1 MHKLNVLILGPPSF
15 VSTLNEL
22 KTDLKFNVL
31 LDNLKDKAEVILF
44 HLEAYKSSSQKNLID
59 NSKIIKI
66 CAGKKKDLFENLNCL
81 IVNDNL
87 GVWEADDE
95 DDLIEE
101 ITASTGW
108 CIKSIDYDI
117 QLK

>member
-1 MHKLNVLILGPPSF
+1 MKYLVNAIEFDFSDSQG
-15 VSTLNEL
+15 EL
-22 KTDLKFNVL
+22 DEWEQDQIV
-31 LDNLKDKAEVILF
+31 
-44 HLEAYKSSSQKNLID
+44 KNNI
-59 NSKIIKI
+59 
-66 CAGKKKDLFENLNCL
+66 
-81 IVNDNL
+81 

-101 ITASTGW
+101 ITTSSGW

>member
-1 MHKLNVLILGPPSF
+1 MKPKNYQVTEIELYLSEVGDGDPDLQFTPQEEYIMHQRCLGRW
-15 VSTLNEL
+15 T
-22 KTDLKFNVL
+22 
-31 LDNLKDKAEVILF
+31 
-44 HLEAYKSSSQKNLID
+44 AYN
-59 NSKIIKI
+59 
-66 CAGKKKDLFENLNCL
+66 
-81 IVNDNL
+81 
-87 GVWEADDE
+87 E

>member
-1 MHKLNVLILGPPSF
+1 M
-15 VSTLNEL
+15 
-22 KTDLKFNVL
+22 KFNVIDVEFDFTDSQGK
-31 LDNLKDKAEVILF
+31 LDEWEQDQIV
-44 HLEAYKSSSQKNLID
+44 KNNI
-59 NSKIIKI
+59 
-66 CAGKKKDLFENLNCL
+66 
-81 IVNDNL
+81 

-108 CIKSIDYDI
+108 CIKSIDYEI

>member
-1 MHKLNVLILGPPSF
+1 MKFLVTNIAYDFNDGNADLSDDYKV
-15 VSTLNEL
+15 TLE
-22 KTDLKFNVL
+22 
-31 LDNLKDKAEVILF
+31 EM
-44 HLEAYKSSSQKNLID
+44 QQ
-59 NSKIIKI
+59 IIEDTI
-66 CAGKKKDLFENLNCL
+66 
-81 IVNDNL
+81 

-101 ITASTGW
+101 ITTSSGW

>member
-1 MHKLNVLILGPPSF
+1 MKFKVIDVEFDFTDSQG
-15 VSTLNEL
+15 EL
-22 KTDLKFNVL
+22 EEWEQAQIV
-31 LDNLKDKAEVILF
+31 
-44 HLEAYKSSSQKNLID
+44 KN
-59 NSKIIKI
+59 
-66 CAGKKKDLFENLNCL
+66 
-81 IVNDNL
+81 NL

-101 ITASTGW
+101 VTTAAGW